1 MGIQHFHVIVNRGH
15 SVVTRAWQSSFLSI
29 ILSTV
34 SALDCSFESLELFD
48 ARRVVRS
55 LTSRR
60 LGHLLELLER
70 HDRLF
75 QSALELFLLHSV
87 GSWLRRSIQSQLSVS
102 VGHDVDCGRERP
114 LCRWTLVLLLP
125 AKWTTCHYVDDW
137 VFFFLC
143 SYSFC
148 RFLYLVNMMLV
159 KIKIFLLKSIHGRCA
174 SREKSF
180 GIHWP

>member
-15 SVVTRAWQSSFLSI
+15 SVVTRTRQSPFLSI

-70 HDRLF
+70 HDCLF
-75 QSALELFLLHSV
+75 QSALELFLLHSI
-87 GSWLRRSIQSQLSVS
+87 GS
-102 VGHDVDCGRERP
+102 
-114 LCRWTLVLLLP
+114 
-125 AKWTTCHYVDDW
+125 
-137 VFFFLC
+137 
-143 SYSFC
+143 
-148 RFLYLVNMMLV
+148 
-159 KIKIFLLKSIHGRCA
+159 
-174 SREKSF
+174 
-180 GIHWP
+180 